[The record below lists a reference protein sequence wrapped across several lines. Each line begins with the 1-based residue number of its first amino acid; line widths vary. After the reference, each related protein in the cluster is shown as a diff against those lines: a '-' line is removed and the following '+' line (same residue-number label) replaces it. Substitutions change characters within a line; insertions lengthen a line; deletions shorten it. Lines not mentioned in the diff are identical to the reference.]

1 MAAADIIDALTGES
15 ILRNRLRRWRLAV
28 TAVLLALAFLPAVRA
43 MAHPHVWVL
52 YAMNLEMQNR
62 TAIAIDEEWTFTEG
76 FSALVDVDLSH
87 YPKNG
92 VLSAQDAAALRRTAF
107 DSLKDVDYFTRV
119 FVHDRPV
126 PLGDPQRF
134 TAAMRDGKLVYTF
147 RRAFAQPVD
156 VSQNPLE
163 LGSWDDEFFVDFEMK
178 KNGVNAVGTKA
189 VCRVFYTQ
197 DPNHA
202 VYYGTYP
209 PMAATVVC

>member
-1 MAAADIIDALTGES
+1 MAAAEIIDALTGGS
-15 ILRNRLRRWRLAV
+15 ILRDRWRRWGSAA
-28 TAVLLALAFLPAVRA
+28 TAVLIALLPAGRA
-43 MAHPHVWVL
+43 LAHPHVWVL

-62 TAIAIDEEWTFTEG
+62 TAVAIDEEWTFAEG

-107 DSLKDVDYFTRV
+107 DSLKDVDYFTRI
-119 FVHDRPV
+119 FVQGRAV
-126 PLGDPQRF
+126 PLGEPQRF

-147 RRAFAQPVD
+147 RRALTQPVD

-163 LGSWDDEFFVDFEMK
+163 LGTWDDEFFVDFEMK
-178 KNGVNAVGTKA
+178 KNGVNAIGTKA
-189 VCRVFYTQ
+189 ACRVFYTQ